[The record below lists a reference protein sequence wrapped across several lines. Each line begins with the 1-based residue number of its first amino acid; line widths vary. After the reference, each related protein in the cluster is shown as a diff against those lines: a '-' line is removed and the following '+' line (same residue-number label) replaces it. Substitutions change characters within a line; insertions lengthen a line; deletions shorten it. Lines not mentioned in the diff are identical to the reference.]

1 MLNNPSTP
9 APSSWAA
16 LQRIFAWRRVKVV
29 LITCAIFNLLL
40 GLNWE
45 APMWMLTT
53 RLLMI
58 GLTQLIVFG
67 VLETWPRQP
76 PRWISRWAMQVLGV
90 ALVTPFIAFAAYT
103 ITLLGVLPRWWGDSD
118 RLTGWFTMTLMGL
131 LVAPWISVS
140 ALFKQIT
147 NAAEK
152 QALAF
157 ALEKS
162 ELERRASEARL
173 GLVQAQMEP
182 HFLFNTLA
190 NIRELV
196 LAGSPQASKV
206 LDSLIAYLR
215 AAVPRL
221 RDQHA
226 TLSQELELVR
236 AYLDIM
242 RMRMPDRLTYTIDAD
257 TDTLALPCPPMSLL
271 TLVENAVRHGIDPME
286 DGGSIQIRAQQVE
299 GSLRIAV
306 SDDGR
311 GISASSKTEN
321 SASASGLGTGLP
333 QLRERLRLSH
343 GAAAQLTVSPQSP
356 RGTLAVMQWPTTTEH
371 SSAEQSIT
379 VL

>member
-1 MLNNPSTP
+1 MLNAKPTT
-9 APSSWAA
+9 APSSGA
-16 LQRIFAWRRVKVV
+16 LLRIFAWRRVKVV
-29 LITCAIFNLLL
+29 LITCFIFNLLL
-40 GLNWE
+40 GINWE

-58 GLTQLIVFG
+58 GMTQLIVFG
-67 VLETWPRQP
+67 VLETWPQQP

-103 ITLLGVLPRWWGDSD
+103 ITLTGTFPRWWTDSD

-140 ALFKQIT
+140 ALFKKIT

-196 LAGSPQASKV
+196 LAGSPQAPAV

-221 RDQHA
+221 RDHHA

-242 RMRMPDRLTYTIDAD
+242 RMRMPDRLTYSIDAD

-271 TLVENAVRHGIDPME
+271 TLVENAVRHGIDPQE
-286 DGGSIQIRAQQVE
+286 DGGSIHIRAQRIE

-311 GISASSKTEN
+311 GISD
-321 SASASGLGTGLP
+321 SAQTVSGSSASGLGTGLP

-343 GAAAQLTVSPQSP
+343 GAAAQLTVSPRSP
-356 RGTLAVMQWPTTTEH
+356 RGTLAVMQWPATSEH
-371 SSAEQSIT
+371 SATEQSINA
-379 VL
+379 L